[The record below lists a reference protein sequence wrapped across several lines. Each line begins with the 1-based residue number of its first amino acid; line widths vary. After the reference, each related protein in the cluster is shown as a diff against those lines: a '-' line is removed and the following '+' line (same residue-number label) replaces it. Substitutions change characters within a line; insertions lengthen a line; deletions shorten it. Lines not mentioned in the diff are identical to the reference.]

1 MLVVSS
7 APTNSQMFRLIAGK
21 ESNRMIVRITKG
33 RIKQGT
39 WAQFEEAWREVY
51 GSLEPVGLRARA
63 LIQDSEDADHG
74 ASISVWD
81 DSASAAAASQQL
93 QDAMQKLQAF
103 YTGDYELHEGA
114 LRAQEGLL
122 GDL

>member
-1 MLVVSS
+1 
-7 APTNSQMFRLIAGK
+7 
-21 ESNRMIVRITKG
+21 MIVRITKG

-39 WAQFEEAWREVY
+39 WDQFEEAWREVY
-51 GSLEPVGLRARA
+51 GSLEPEGLRARA
-63 LIQDSEDADHG
+63 LIQDSGDADRG

-81 DSASAAAASQQL
+81 DAANAAAASQDL
-93 QDAMQKLQAF
+93 QDAMHKLQAF
-103 YTGDYELHEGA
+103 YTGDYELHEGT